1 MIFEQMIMEETL
13 AQLMQGSEALD
24 LITAQPA
31 VLKSSSHVR
40 NHPCLQRI
48 WCTKVIRCLR
58 PREQTV
64 AKHLAGPLPSPHL
77 QKRL

>member
-1 MIFEQMIMEETL
+1 MIFEKMIMEETL

-40 NHPCLQRI
+40 VPAYSA
-48 WCTKVIRCLR
+48 WCTKVTRCLR
-58 PREQTV
+58 TREQTV
-64 AKHLAGPLPSPHL
+64 AKHLAGPLSSPQL
-77 QKRL
+77 QRCL